1 MTSYCFFGSS
11 YLSKRPFLALITHTL
26 SRRKELQ
33 KYEEKG
39 KRQRNTLFGKKNVPL
54 FFYITPSRR
63 HIDLSFTKIHRSTKL
78 SDIQRYKKIDQYI
91 LSKYLVTFLMAM
103 ALIIVIVITF
113 DVSEK
118 LDDFLSTH
126 APFSAVAFEYYLNFI
141 PGFINLYSALFIF
154 ISVIFFTS
162 KMAGNTEIIAI
173 LGSGISY
180 NRMMR
185 PFLHGSIIIALVVFI
200 LGNCVLPISN
210 EHLIAFDKKY
220 IHTRHDNYYNNI
232 HFQQKIGTQ
241 VYVDNFDIQNMVAHQ
256 FHRDTYNEKRELIES
271 ETAESIRYDTI
282 TGKWICYSYFHRSIN
297 GKNEVLTKK
306 NVGTIDLGLVP
317 DDFNQKSKPIETM
330 NSIEL
335 YKHIQHEKM
344 RGSKNVI
351 GAQIELNQRLF
362 NPLAIIIM
370 TIIAVAVSS
379 RKTRGGIGMHLAIGI
394 SLAFAFVVF
403 MKITTV
409 FATNGNLPPVWAILL
424 PQLVFGVASVFLVRN
439 APK

>member
-1 MTSYCFFGSS
+1 
-11 YLSKRPFLALITHTL
+11 
-26 SRRKELQ
+26 
-33 KYEEKG
+33 
-39 KRQRNTLFGKKNVPL
+39 
-54 FFYITPSRR
+54 
-63 HIDLSFTKIHRSTKL
+63 
-78 SDIQRYKKIDQYI
+78 
-91 LSKYLVTFLMAM
+91 MAM

-200 LGNCVLPISN
+200 LGNFVLPISN

>member
-1 MTSYCFFGSS
+1 
-11 YLSKRPFLALITHTL
+11 
-26 SRRKELQ
+26 
-33 KYEEKG
+33 
-39 KRQRNTLFGKKNVPL
+39 
-54 FFYITPSRR
+54 
-63 HIDLSFTKIHRSTKL
+63 
-78 SDIQRYKKIDQYI
+78 
-91 LSKYLVTFLMAM
+91 M

-118 LDDFLSTH
+118 LDDFLNNH
-126 APFSAVAFEYYLNFI
+126 APFSAVAFDYYLNFI

-180 NRMMR
+180 NRLMR
-185 PFLHGSIIIALVVFI
+185 PFLHGSIIIALIVFVF
-200 LGNCVLPISN
+200 GNFVLPISN
-210 EHLIAFDKKY
+210 RHLIEFEQTY
-220 IHTRHDNYYNNI
+220 IYTRHDNYYNNI
-232 HFQQKIGTQ
+232 HFQQHIGTQ
-241 VYVDNFDIQNMVAHQ
+241 VYVDNFDINNRIAHK
-256 FHRDTYNEKRELIES
+256 FHRDTYNENRQLIERES
-271 ETAESIRYDTI
+271 AETIVYDTLSHR
-282 TGKWICYSYFHRSIN
+282 WICYGYFHRTVDGI
-297 GKNEVLTKK
+297 NEVLTM
-306 NVGTIDLGLVP
+306 THIDTLDLGLTP

-351 GAQIELNQRLF
+351 EAQIELDQRLF

-394 SLAFAFVVF
+394 TLAFAFVVF
-403 MKITTV
+403 MKVTTV
-409 FATNGNLPPVWAILL
+409 FATNGNLPPLWAVLL
-424 PQLVFGVASVFLVRN
+424 PQLVFGIASVFLVRN